1 VWNGEKWMVL
11 LTCYASWRKERY
23 ILDIHTEYD
32 PDDAETFDEKTRL
45 ALGSTALHKPKK
57 KASYESNADVQRWL
71 KEQAL
76 EDGGVKPEFNPT
88 FLASL
93 RDAPWIVSS
102 LAQFYDQDLIT
113 DVLHVVKSGK
123 EATVYCCAADSS
135 TGIDYLAA
143 KVYRPRMFR
152 SLKNDAIYRQ
162 SRIQYDRDG
171 RVVRGGGRHHST
183 GKSSERG
190 RAARVNSWIEYEF
203 QTQSLLYDN
212 GADVPKPV
220 AQIGNAVLMEYIG
233 DVGQPALTLREVT
246 LEREEALPLFEC
258 ILRNVELSLAHNR
271 IHGDLSEYNILY
283 WQGEVTMIDFA
294 QAVDPRY
301 NPDIFSLLLRDIERV
316 CSYFADYGVAADAQE
331 LANEIW
337 LRFQGVL

>member
-1 VWNGEKWMVL
+1 MD
-11 LTCYASWRKERY
+11 TTS
-23 ILDIHTEYD
+23 DYD
-32 PDDAETFDEKTRL
+32 PDDAEMLYETRRL
-45 ALGSTALHKPKK
+45 ANSSTVVHKPKK

-71 KEQAL
+71 REQAI
-76 EDGGVKPEFNPT
+76 EDGGIKPEFNPT

-93 RDAPWIVSS
+93 RDAPWINSS

-113 DVLHVVKSGK
+113 DVLHVIKGGK
-123 EATVYCCAADSS
+123 EATVYCCSANPG
-135 TGIDYLAA
+135 TGVDYLAA

-171 RVVRGGGRHHST
+171 RVVRGGSRHHSAT
-183 GKSSERG
+183 KSSEQG

-212 GADVPKPV
+212 GVDVPKPV

-233 DVGQPALTLREVT
+233 AVGQPALTLREIT
-246 LEREEALPLFEC
+246 LEREEAQPLFEC
-258 ILRNVELSLAHNR
+258 VLHNVELSLAHNR

-283 WQGEVTMIDFA
+283 WQGAVTVIDFA

-301 NPDIFSLLLRDIERV
+301 NPDVFALLVRDIERV
-316 CSYFADYGVAADAQE
+316 CTYFADYGVVADAQE
-331 LANEIW
+331 LANDIW
-337 LRFQGVL
+337 LRCQGVL